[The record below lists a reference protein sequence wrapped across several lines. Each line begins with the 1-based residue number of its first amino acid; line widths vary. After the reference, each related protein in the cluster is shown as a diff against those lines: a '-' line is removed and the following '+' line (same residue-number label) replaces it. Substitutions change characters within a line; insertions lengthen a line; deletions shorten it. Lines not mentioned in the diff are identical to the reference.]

1 MFLKEVIE
9 REKGFIET
17 GSVVVEI
24 NTTLGSVKCS
34 NPIAYTM
41 TNFFFCEEKAH
52 KGKIE
57 NTKFDGFEMGSGCII
72 YSRYNTTRNINL
84 LPRRKLRVH

>member
-24 NTTLGSVKCS
+24 NTTLGSGKCS

-41 TNFFFCEEKAH
+41 TNFFFVKKKPIREKL
-52 KGKIE
+52 K
-57 NTKFDGFEMGSGCII
+57 TQ
-72 YSRYNTTRNINL
+72 NL
-84 LPRRKLRVH
+84 MASKWVLAV